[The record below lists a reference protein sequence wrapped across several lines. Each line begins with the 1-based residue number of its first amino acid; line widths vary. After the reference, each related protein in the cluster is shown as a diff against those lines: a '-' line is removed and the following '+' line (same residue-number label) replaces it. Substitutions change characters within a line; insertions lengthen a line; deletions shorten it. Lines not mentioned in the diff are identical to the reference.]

1 VPQSNSPFN
10 IIRNAWDRFSSSGL
24 NRRILRATL
33 VVGMLTLLAR
43 LAFVGRDLV
52 VAWRF
57 GRSPLFEAFL
67 IAFVVPYAITNAL
80 SISLTVSFV
89 PEFIKLRESGKR
101 EEAQDLYSKMLSWLI
116 LISATATFL
125 CIVTQ
130 PLYVHLIAA
139 SLSAESWTFMRN
151 LLWLTAPA
159 AFLSSVAIF
168 WQSILNAEEKFVLSS
183 AVTIF
188 TPLISI
194 VLLFFAMNTGVLAL
208 SLGLLFGAMAEVFIL
223 GLALRRRSVSLLPR
237 LRGLLP
243 MPHVFSQWTRLLV
256 SMILINA
263 MTVVDNAMA
272 ARLAAAGS
280 VAALNYGRKAVTF
293 PLDLSAIAFV
303 TAMFP
308 YFSKMVASHDWL
320 QLRKTVRR
328 CLFLIFALN
337 LPIVFVLVF
346 WSRPIIRMLF
356 ERGQF
361 TSADTEIVSRV
372 LVYYAFNL
380 PFFVA
385 FLVMMKLLSSMREN
399 VAAIWFSGAALILNI
414 VLNYVFSKYMGIAG
428 IGLATSCVYF
438 VLALLLYH
446 HSNGLLREA
455 ARDHN

>member
-1 VPQSNSPFN
+1 MPQSNSRFS
-10 IIRNAWDRFSSSGL
+10 IVRNAWDGFISTGL
-24 NRRILRATL
+24 NRRILHATL

-57 GRSPLFEAFL
+57 GRSPFFEAFL
-67 IAFVVPYAITNAL
+67 LAFVVPYSITNAI
-80 SISLTVSFV
+80 SMSLTVSFV
-89 PEFIKLRESGKR
+89 PDFIRLRESGKHG
-101 EEAQDLYSKMLSWLI
+101 EAQELYSGMLSWLI
-116 LISATATFL
+116 LISGAAAFL
-125 CIVTQ
+125 CIITQ
-130 PLYVHLIAA
+130 PFYVHLVAA
-139 SLSAESWTFMRN
+139 SLSAESWFFMHN

-159 AFLSSVAIF
+159 AFLSSLAIF
-168 WQSILNAEEKFVLSS
+168 WQSILNAEEKFILSS

-194 VLLFFAMNTGVLAL
+194 VLLFFATNTGVLAL
-208 SLGLLFGAMAEVFIL
+208 SLGLLFGAMIEVFIL
-223 GLALRRRSVSLLPR
+223 GLALKRRNVSLLPR
-237 LRGLLP
+237 WGGLLP
-243 MPHVFSQWTRLLV
+243 ITPHALTQWPRLFV

-272 ARLAAAGS
+272 ARLAAPGS

-308 YFSKMVASHDWL
+308 YFSKMVAGHDWL
-320 QLRKTVRR
+320 QLRKIVRQ
-328 CLFLIFALN
+328 CLFLIFAVN
-337 LPIVFVLVF
+337 LPIVFALVI
-346 WSRPIIRMLF
+346 WSRPIISLLF

-361 TSADTEIVSRV
+361 SRADTEIVSQV

-380 PFFVA
+380 PFYVA

-399 VAAIWFSGAALILNI
+399 VAAIWFSGVALMLNI

-446 HSNGLLREA
+446 HSNGLLKEA
-455 ARDHN
+455 ARPQ